1 MYEKLDNPVYHS
13 LNEYHEKFCLNF
25 GNTKFYNPEVAFF
38 GGAAEISTAED
49 ITEYAKI
56 CDDFLIFGERP
67 DLGNLKT
74 DLSQL
79 VCDQYVLE
87 NPIGIDLTEEIVE
100 LKEDNHRELLAFVM
114 KFYPYYFKA
123 RTPELGRYFGIFKD
137 GKLAAVTGE
146 RMQMNDMTEVSA
158 VITDTDHMG
167 KGLAKQ
173 LVTFVSGKIF
183 EDGKTPFLH
192 VAESNTGA
200 KMLYEKLGFMHRG
213 KINLWGVKS

>member
-1 MYEKLDNPVYHS
+1 MYGKLDNPVYHS
-13 LNEYHEKFCLNF
+13 LNEYHEKFCFNF
-25 GNTKFYNPEVAFF
+25 GDTKFYNPEVASF
-38 GGAAEISTAED
+38 GGAAMVSKAED
-49 ITEYAKI
+49 ITEYTKI

-87 NPIGIDLTEEIVE
+87 NPINIDFTEEIIE
-100 LKEDNHRELLAFVM
+100 LKEENHGELLAFVM

-137 GKLAAVTGE
+137 SQLVAVTGE

-158 VITDTDHMG
+158 VITDTDHLG

-183 EDGKTPFLH
+183 EEGKTPFLH

-200 KMLYEKLGFMHRG
+200 KMLYEKLGFIHRG
-213 KINLWGVKS
+213 KINLWGVKR